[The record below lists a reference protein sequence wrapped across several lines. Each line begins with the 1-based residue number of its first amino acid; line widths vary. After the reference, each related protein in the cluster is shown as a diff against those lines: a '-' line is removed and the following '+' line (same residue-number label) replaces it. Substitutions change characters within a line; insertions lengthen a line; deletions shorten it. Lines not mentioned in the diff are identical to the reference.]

1 MKLSRL
7 LHLQFHSKANGC
19 QGLFFVHTFFRIIDI
34 EDKHIDKGSV
44 IQNGL

>member
-34 EDKHIDKGSV
+34 EDKHIEKGSV
-44 IQNGL
+44 IRYGL